1 MEENKNTVKSSVRS
15 SDRSDGVV
23 LPQFRNVF
31 LSLEYKLIQQE

>member
-15 SDRSDGVV
+15 SDRNDGVV